1 MELLENGVIA
11 FLAAVGLTAL
21 LWGFAGLVLRRR
33 PRPVEALLVLPARAD
48 GETLEMDVRT
58 LETFRQQIGPH
69 MPIVVADRGLSETG
83 RRRAQLLAEQ
93 VDGLTVLPETELRKI
108 LR

>member
-1 MELLENGVIA
+1 MELLENGIIA

-21 LWGFAGLVLRRR
+21 LWGLAGLVLRRR
-33 PRPVEALLVLPARAD
+33 PRPVEALLVLPAD

-69 MPIVVADRGLSETG
+69 IPIVVADQGLSETG